1 MTVTTADWTV
11 LVPVKA
17 TTRGKSRLDL
27 PANQRQAMALA
38 MALDTVS
45 AAAVCVQ
52 VLVVL
57 EDDGDLAELGAVA
70 GVRVHRTV
78 VKGLNESILDGLSAL
93 PDAGPVAVLPADLP
107 GLLPDDLRAALA
119 LAARHRFSVVA
130 DHQGAGTT
138 LLAATTRTDL
148 RPRYGPN
155 SLRRHVALG
164 AQPLALAVDSSLR
177 FDVDVLTDTLAGVGP
192 RTRLAL
198 ASVEPCRSGR

>member
-11 LVPVKA
+11 LIPVKA

-27 PANQRQAMALA
+27 PAHQRQEMALA

-45 AAAVCVQ
+45 AAAACAQ

-57 EDDGDLAELGAVA
+57 EDDGDRAELGAIA
-70 GVRVHRTV
+70 RVHRTAV
-78 VKGLNESILDGLSAL
+78 TGLNESILDGLSAL

-107 GLLPDDLRAALA
+107 GLLSDDLAAALA
-119 LAARHRFSVVA
+119 LAAGHRFSVVA
-130 DHQGAGTT
+130 DHQGTGTT

-148 RPRYGPN
+148 RPRYGPD
-155 SLRRHVALG
+155 SFRRHRSLG
-164 AQPLALAVDSSLR
+164 AHPLALAVDSSLR
-177 FDVDVLTDTLAGVGP
+177 FDVDVLADTLAGVGP

-198 ASVEPCRSGR
+198 RSVEPCRSGR